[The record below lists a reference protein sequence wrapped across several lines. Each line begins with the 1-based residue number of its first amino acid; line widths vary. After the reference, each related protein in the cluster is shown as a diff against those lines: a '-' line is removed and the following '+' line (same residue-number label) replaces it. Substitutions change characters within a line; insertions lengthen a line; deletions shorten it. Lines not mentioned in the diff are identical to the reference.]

1 MANNLVNLVKPMN
14 SDLQQV
20 VNTCI
25 ALNEAGKKP
34 SVGMIK
40 AKLLSPLPI
49 PTIIKGLSYWKE
61 NKSTVTKQEIV
72 QTNTTQETSKTD
84 LVQRVSLLESEVAS
98 LRDELRKLKRDRAG
112 EVSE

>member
-1 MANNLVNLVKPMN
+1 MN
-14 SDLQQV
+14 SELQQV

-25 ALNEAGKKP
+25 ALRDAGKKP

-61 NKSTVTKQEIV
+61 NKATAKVENAVESTPAASNSDQSLAKRVTELEQQVLALHTEL
-72 QTNTTQETSKTD
+72 KT
-84 LVQRVSLLESEVAS
+84 LQQRFEAEGS
-98 LRDELRKLKRDRAG
+98 
-112 EVSE
+112 